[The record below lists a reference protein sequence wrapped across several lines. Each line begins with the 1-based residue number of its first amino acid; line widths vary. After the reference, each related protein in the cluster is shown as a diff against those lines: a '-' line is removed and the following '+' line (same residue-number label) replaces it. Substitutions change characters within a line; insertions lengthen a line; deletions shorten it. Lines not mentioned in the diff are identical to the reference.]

1 MDLTMPRWL
10 IYCFLTILCFGVWAV
25 TFKLLQSQEVSA
37 GQSQALCTVGI
48 VPIMLVLA
56 ASPSWRM
63 GGRKLRGSFWS
74 FVAGV
79 LVGVGNLAYFL
90 AQDAG
95 AKATTGVS
103 LSMLYPAATV
113 VLALLFLK
121 ERLQAVQAL
130 GIAASLVAIYLLNV
144 SESGEMF
151 SAWMLYALA
160 PIALWGVAGLIQKVA
175 TGDVA
180 AEVATFWFLTAFIPL
195 GVALYFRERFDWNLS
210 ATSWFLVT
218 LQGATYGLGNLS
230 LLAAFRNGGQASIVA
245 RLSGLYPVV
254 AIPLAILLFHENVG
268 PREWAGIALAVA
280 AGVALSWEPKKMP
293 ADSNALALTHTAE
306 PTEHCPP

>member
-1 MDLTMPRWL
+1 MPRWL
-10 IYCFLTILCFGVWAV
+10 IYCFLTIVCFGVWAV
-25 TFKLLQSQEVSA
+25 TFKPLQGQGVSA

-48 VPIMLVLA
+48 LPVMLLLA
-56 ASPSWRM
+56 ASPGWRA
-63 GGRKLRGSFWS
+63 GGRTLRGSFWP

-95 AKATTGVS
+95 AKATTAVS

-121 ERLQAVQAL
+121 EKVRGVQAL
-130 GIAASLVAIYLLNV
+130 GIAASLGAIYLLNV
-144 SESGEMF
+144 SEPGEAF
-151 SAWMLYALA
+151 SPWMVYALA
-160 PIALWGVAGLIQKVA
+160 PIVLWGVAGLIQKVA

-195 GVALYFRERFDWNLS
+195 GAVLYARERFGWDLS
-210 ATSWFLVT
+210 GRGWLLVA

-245 RLSGLYPVV
+245 PLSGLYPVV
-254 AIPLAILLFHENVG
+254 AVPLGIVLFHESVG
-268 PREWAGIALAVA
+268 PREWAGIALALA
-280 AGVALSWEPKKMP
+280 AGVALSWKPKKTP
-293 ADSNALALTHTAE
+293 AGSNDPAE
-306 PTEHCPP
+306 QLPP

>member
-1 MDLTMPRWL
+1 MPRWL
-10 IYCFLTILCFGVWAV
+10 LYCFLTILCFGMWAV
-25 TFKLLQSQEVSA
+25 TFKPLQAQEVSA

-48 VPIMLVLA
+48 LPIMLVLA

-63 GGRKLRGSFWS
+63 GGSRVRGSIWS

-79 LVGVGNLAYFL
+79 LVGVGNFTYFL

-95 AKATTGVS
+95 AKATTAVS

-113 VLALLFLK
+113 ILALLFLK
-121 ERLQAVQAL
+121 ERLHVVQAL
-130 GIAASLVAIYLLNV
+130 GIAASLAAIYLLNV
-144 SESGEMF
+144 SEPGEMF

-175 TGDVA
+175 TADVA

-195 GVALYFRERFDWNLS
+195 GLVLYIRERFDWNLS
-210 ATSWFLVT
+210 ATGWVLVS

-245 RLSGLYPVV
+245 PLSGLYPVV
-254 AIPLAILLFHENVG
+254 AIPLAILLFQEIVG

-280 AGVALSWEPKKMP
+280 AGVALSLEPKQTP
-293 ADSNALALTHTAE
+293 ADTKAMAQTTQ
-306 PTEHCPP
+306 PTEQRPP